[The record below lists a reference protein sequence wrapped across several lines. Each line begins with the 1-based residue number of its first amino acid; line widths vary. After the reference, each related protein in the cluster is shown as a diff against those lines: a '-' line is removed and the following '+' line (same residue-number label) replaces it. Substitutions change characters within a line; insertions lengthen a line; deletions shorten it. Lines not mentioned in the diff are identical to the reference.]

1 MMSSTGQSKRT
12 LAGAAKKV
20 YGMGGV
26 RAFYRGL
33 TVGDL
38 DSLLKIIADDRVR

>member
-38 DSLLKIIADDRVR
+38 DSL